1 MRDQGSSL
9 RDLWETVASESVAES
24 GHGPKPFGQQGQQS
38 GKRAGSAIVES
49 KDKSTSHKN

>member
-9 RDLWETVASESVAES
+9 RDLWETVASESIAES